1 MKEQRHGQRS
11 HIRMKKSSQGMNKDT
26 KTKLCKYLPFQK
38 TDHQNLLKGL
48 YFQTFF
54 KLTERLKPNIME

>member
-1 MKEQRHGQRS
+1 
-11 HIRMKKSSQGMNKDT
+11 MNKDT

-48 YFQTFF
+48 CFQRFF